1 MLLPSS
7 FEVLFPSEWA
17 GVGKKPGGNT
27 ARTGWLTPAG
37 QRAVPHYK
45 MSPSATES
53 RGGRLS
59 SKTAATQGISLLAG
73 GGECLAITLFSSSFP
88 LLLNSLSAHE
98 FSHVCSSYFP
108 PPRPLGKREGRQ
120 AAVWVLSSWPCCTP
134 TAHLEATPRALFT
147 TPLSPAAHLD
157 ITSPPRRSVFQL
169 FKST

>member
-1 MLLPSS
+1 MGWSRQEARREHGQDRVADPSWPKGCPTLQNVTLSNRKPGGGAVFQDSCYSGHQPASGRRRVPCHHS
-7 FEVLFPSEWA
+7 FLFLFPS
-17 GVGKKPGGNT
+17 
-27 ARTGWLTPAG
+27 LT
-37 QRAVPHYK
+37 K
-45 MSPSATES
+45 LS
-53 RGGRLS
+53 LS
-59 SKTAATQGISLLAG
+59 SRVFSRLLF
-73 GGECLAITLFSSSFP
+73 L
-88 LLLNSLSAHE
+88 
-98 FSHVCSSYFP
+98 FP